1 MKILSR
7 YLTLLCFAALLSSNA
22 AWAQAW
28 PSKPI
33 QMIVPQGAGGSTDSL
48 ARLVGKALGERLGQ
62 PVVIDNRAGAGG
74 VLGVTAAVKAPA
86 DGHTILLGSNTTV
99 AANAYLYANFPL
111 DPLKDFVPLA
121 LVADAPFVFVVPAN
135 SPIKSLRDL
144 IAAAKAAPGKL
155 NYGSG
160 TSSALLCMEFFKL
173 AAGVDLTRVPYKS
186 SAQGLTDLMA
196 GQLDVTCEPWSSS
209 QPNVTAG
216 RLRAL
221 GQTGA
226 QRSSLLPDM
235 ETIAELGV
243 KGMAYSAWVAFFAP
257 AGVPTEISSRLSNEL
272 LAILRDPAMGAKIRG
287 IGFGPLPGDAKV
299 LAATHRAEMASVAA
313 AVKAAGIKVE

>member
-7 YLTLLCFAALLSSNA
+7 CLASLCFAALLSSNA

-33 QMIVPQGAGGSTDSL
+33 QMIVPQGAGGSTDAL

-62 PVVIDNRAGAGG
+62 TVVIDNRAGAGG
-74 VLGVTAAVKAPA
+74 VLGVTAAAKAPA
-86 DGHTILLGSNTTV
+86 DGYTILLGSNTTM
-99 AANAYLYANFPL
+99 AANAFLYANFQI

-121 LVADAPFVFVVPAN
+121 LAAEAPFLFAVPAN
-135 SPIKSLRDL
+135 SPIKSIREL

-155 NYGSG
+155 NYGAG
-160 TSSALLCMEFFKL
+160 TSSALLCMEFFKV
-173 AAGVDLTRVPYKS
+173 AADVDLTRVPYKS
-186 SAQGLTDLMA
+186 SAQALTDLIG
-196 GQLDVTCEPWSSS
+196 GQLDVVCEPVSSS
-209 QPNVTAG
+209 MPNIQAG

-221 GQTGA
+221 AQTGA
-226 QRSSLLPDM
+226 KRSPLVPEM

-243 KGMAYSAWVAFFAP
+243 KNMAYSAWVAFYAP
-257 AGVPTEISSRLSNEL
+257 AGVAKEISSRLSNEL
-272 LAILRDPAMGAKIRG
+272 LRVLREPAMAEKIRA
-287 IGFGPLPGDAKV
+287 ITFAPLAGDAEA

-313 AVKAAGIKVE
+313 AVKAAGIKAE